1 MLTEFSIGNY
11 QAFSTPQRV
20 PIKPITLIFGPNS
33 AGKSALLRSLLVA
46 QHAILNGKLSKSE
59 GANERHPGSYID
71 MVRDGN
77 SNPISFGFKVHP
89 DSKSGE
95 RTLELN
101 LDWKE
106 TAPGGLETIALSLLQ
121 GQSEVATYVSSWN
134 SKFLQIGSLQN
145 KLRELATAASL
156 DLNSEENLGD
166 LVQDSITRR
175 LSLQKN
181 VSLPGSDQDH
191 FRTEDSKVDTFALF
205 IALEEIHKHED
216 LDKWYPEHNDRIKAT
231 VHSIQSAITTRIKM
245 VGDLVQKELATLT
258 YHGPIRPICDEI
270 SKARRSEPGMAEW
283 WNLAADPKLL
293 SKVNHWLA
301 SDKFATKYRL
311 EFDRLFPDS
320 SLQKLLRSLSVE
332 RDIEE
337 IVEAAFEA
345 KFKKDLQF
353 RESIIDSVAPDLEQW
368 LEGEY
373 EDPNESAAAA
383 REQAYDVIIDDACER
398 GMGHYNSLL
407 ADSDIDE
414 IEAFLLLGVNQT
426 LDYLRSKLES
436 VRQGETTTTPG
447 GFDSAKVRFCDIHSA
462 KAIAPSNMGIGFS
475 QMMPLV
481 ASAFG
486 SENRLIAI
494 EQPELHIHPALQTE
508 LADLFLQSTK
518 ERGNRFLIETHSEH
532 LILRLLRRVRETTE
546 GTSAQGHHPLFPS
559 DICVLYVE
567 PTEQGS
573 KVIELPVTADG
584 DFSCPWPNGFFEE
597 RSAELF

>member
-20 PIKPITLIFGPNS
+20 PLKPITLIFGPNS

-59 GANERHPGSYID
+59 GANDRHPGSYAD
-71 MVRDGN
+71 MVRNGN
-77 SNPISFGFKVHP
+77 TAPISFGFKVQP
-89 DSKSGE
+89 AGKSSE
-95 RTLELN
+95 DTLELN
-101 LDWKE
+101 LAWEE
-106 TAPGGLETIALSLLQ
+106 TASGALETVALSLSQ
-121 GQSEVATYVSSWN
+121 KESEFATYSSKWN
-134 SKFLQIGSLQN
+134 SKFLQIESLKN
-145 KLRELATAASL
+145 ELHQLTTAIALDSNSENSL
-156 DLNSEENLGD
+156 DD
-166 LVQDSITRR
+166 LVQESLTSK

-181 VSLPGSDQDH
+181 VPVPGSDQDH
-191 FRTEDSKVDTFALF
+191 FRTEDNKVDKLALF
-205 IALEEIHKHED
+205 MALEEVYKHEE
-216 LDKWYPEHNDRIKAT
+216 LDKWLPEHARQIKAT
-231 VHSIQSAITTRIKM
+231 VDSIQSVIAKRINM
-245 VGDLVQKELATLT
+245 VGELVQKELDTLT

-270 SKARRSEPGMAEW
+270 SKAGKTEPGMAEW

-301 SDKFATKYRL
+301 SDIFKTKYRL

-320 SLQKLLRSLSVE
+320 SLQKLLESLSVQ
-332 RDIEE
+332 RDIEN
-337 IVEAAFEA
+337 IVDAAFDA
-345 KFKKDLQF
+345 KFRKDFQF
-353 RESIIDSVAPDLEQW
+353 RESIIDTVAPDLEQW
-368 LEGEY
+368 LEREY
-373 EDPNESAAAA
+373 EDPDERAAAA
-383 REQAYDVIIDDACER
+383 RSQAYDVIINDSYDR
-398 GMGHYNSLL
+398 GMDHYNALL
-407 ADSDIDE
+407 ADSDLDA
-414 IEAFLLLGVNQT
+414 IESFLLLGVNRT
-426 LDYLRSKLES
+426 LDYLRGKLES
-436 VRQGETTTTPG
+436 VRQGKTTTSG
-447 GFDSAKVRFCDIHSA
+447 GFDSAKVRFCDLGSS
-462 KAIAPSNMGIGFS
+462 KSIAPSNMGIGFS
-475 QMMPLV
+475 QIMPLV

-508 LADLFLQSTK
+508 LADLFIQSAK

-546 GTSAQGHHPLFPS
+546 GELAHEHPPLFPS